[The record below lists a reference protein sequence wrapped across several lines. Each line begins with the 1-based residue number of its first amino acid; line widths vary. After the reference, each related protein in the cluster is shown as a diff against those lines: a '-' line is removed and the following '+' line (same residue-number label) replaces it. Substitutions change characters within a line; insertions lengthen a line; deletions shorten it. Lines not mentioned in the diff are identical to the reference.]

1 MAGAAKLHAMLTR
14 RGVTLSVAALGTV
27 LAGEAVT
34 AAPAGLAASIA
45 GAGLASAVGTAGLPL
60 NVFKAM
66 STTKLKFSVSALA
79 VVAAATALIVQHRSQ
94 TRLREENRSFQRQVD
109 HDAKL
114 GEENQ
119 RLSNLVAQASGRQ
132 SLPQEQMREL
142 LRLRGEVGRLRQ
154 ENKEMKKF
162 REEIRQ
168 TQLTPGVGAE
178 LRIARQKLSDLR
190 DLYGDQHPD
199 VQAQLR
205 AIESLE
211 RSGTTPGETLELA
224 KAKEELARMQVLYG
238 DEHPDVRAQLRAIES
253 LERSAAASEPPE
265 LAQAKAEL
273 AKLQVSY
280 GDAHPAVQSQLR
292 KIAELER

>member
-1 MAGAAKLHAMLTR
+1 MLTR

-66 STTKLKFSVSALA
+66 STTK